1 MSVKIRK
8 VGNSLVLTVPK
19 NIKVSLNKEYDVF
32 TGRDGAITFLP
43 VESNPFHTQD
53 TVKKYGKFNGDT
65 TGFIDAEVDDDEL

>member
-32 TGRDGAITFLP
+32 TGRQGAITFLP
-43 VESNPFHTQD
+43 VESNSFHTQD
-53 TVKKYGKFNGDT
+53 TIKKYRKFNGDA
-65 TGFIDAEVDDDEL
+65 TGFVDADVDNDKL